1 MCYNNSREVIVFMQ
15 IIGFL
20 FDMTE
25 GIIWLCGAFGLLLG
39 TLYML
44 YDVLIKQ
51 VLLNK
56 EVPVKAKIVET
67 IIVILI
73 ILGGFRYF
81 NSMYN

>member
-1 MCYNNSREVIVFMQ
+1 MQ
-15 IIGFL
+15 VIGFI

-39 TLYML
+39 ILYML

-56 EVPVKAKIVET
+56 EVPIKTKIIEA
-67 IIVILI
+67 IIVLLI
-73 ILGGFRYF
+73 ILGGCGYW
-81 NSMYN
+81 NYNYN

>member
-1 MCYNNSREVIVFMQ
+1 MQ

-20 FDMTE
+20 FDMAE
-25 GIIWLCGAFGLLLG
+25 GIIWLCGALGLLLG